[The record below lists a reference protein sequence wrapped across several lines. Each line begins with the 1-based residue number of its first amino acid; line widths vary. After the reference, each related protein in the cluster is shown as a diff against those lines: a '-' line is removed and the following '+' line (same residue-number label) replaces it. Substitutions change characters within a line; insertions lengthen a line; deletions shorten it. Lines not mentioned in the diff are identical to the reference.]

1 MVSPTVHA
9 NSAEAI
15 LLAPRLS
22 DEQVRSAADMLV
34 ALREGRSD
42 VKVFPADLV
51 PANTIDVQRIIDAVS
66 GRIGRPVRGWKTYT
80 VAKNL
85 NPPFIAPVYEVFPD
99 GSNIPA
105 EFSPERLIEPE
116 IMFRVD
122 RDLPARDKNYGLIEI
137 MDSVSAVVGFEVL
150 CSRFPPEI
158 PFGER
163 APYASFADHIGNGC
177 VVVGDVIRDW
187 RDVEFEDVPLT
198 VTEDHRKLASVVGSH
213 PFDNPFLSVVMCVN
227 RVRRRADLHKG
238 DIIVSSATTSFFPVN
253 SGTLIRATYEGV
265 GEVTATLAGGPP
277 GSGLHAWH
285 ESSPWTPDPGV
296 S

>member
-1 MVSPTVHA
+1 MPSTKVHA

-15 LLAPRLS
+15 LSAPSLS

-42 VKVFPADLV
+42 VKVVPPDLV
-51 PANTIDVQRIIDAVS
+51 PANTPDVQRIIDAVS
-66 GRIGRPVRGWKTYT
+66 GHIGRPVRGWKTYT

-85 NPPFIAPVYEVFPD
+85 NPPFVAPVYDVFPD
-99 GSNIPA
+99 GSQIPV

-122 RDLPARDKNYGLIEI
+122 RDLPARDKNYGLVEI

-163 APYASFADHIGNGC
+163 SPYASFADHIGNGC

-187 RDVEFEDVPLT
+187 RDIEFEDVSLT
-198 VTEDHRKLASVVGSH
+198 VTEDGWKLASVVGSH
-213 PFDNPFLSVVMCVN
+213 PFDNPFLPVAICVN
-227 RVRRRADLHKG
+227 RVRRRAGVHEG

-253 SGTLIRATYEGV
+253 AGTVVRASYEGV
-265 GEVTATLAGGPP
+265 GEVTATLTGECAATRDSRP
-277 GSGLHAWH
+277 GRVVPLD
-285 ESSPWTPDPGV
+285 PDPGP
-296 S
+296 